1 MHSFRL
7 GNMQA
12 RAGERLGGL
21 CGRNDHQSCGR
32 MTWSARVAVRLTC
45 TVLAASSVHCLRQ
58 ALCMTPEVRGAGIRL
73 CRWRRPSAGS
83 AAARRASTAARA
95 EGASLAAL
103 RSRHRWDLEELLQA
117 VRRCPGT
124 QTLVL
129 MDRPQ
134 HPSNVGSVLRQA
146 AVLQPEACADGVC
159 AVLLGGPLEGGG
171 PSERFLKSALRVS
184 LAARQRLPAPPR
196 LVALPPGGDVAEV
209 LRALRRE
216 GFFLVGL
223 ENREACCDD
232 EAAPPTVAL
241 WDGPLGAHDR
251 VLLLAGGEHSGLP
264 RALLGLCDCQCYV
277 PAAPCPLAA
286 GAERRRALG
295 QAGQNPSLNLA
306 HALVLALYE
315 RRRQLARR
323 AAPP

>member
-1 MHSFRL
+1 M
-7 GNMQA
+7 
-12 RAGERLGGL
+12 
-21 CGRNDHQSCGR
+21 
-32 MTWSARVAVRLTC
+32 AVRLTC
-45 TVLAASSVHCLRQ
+45 TVVAASSVQCLRQ
-58 ALCMTPEVRGAGIRL
+58 ALCMTPLEVRGAGIRL
-73 CRWRRPSAGS
+73 CRWPRRPSAGS
-83 AAARRASTAARA
+83 AGARRASTAGRA
-95 EGASLAAL
+95 WGASLAAL
-103 RSRHRWDLEELLQA
+103 RGRHRWDLEELLRA
-117 VRRCPGT
+117 VRQCPGGT

-129 MDRPQ
+129 MDQPQ

-159 AVLLGGPLEGGG
+159 AVLLGGPGGG

-184 LAARQRLPAPPR
+184 LAARQHLPAPPR

-209 LRALRRE
+209 LCALRRE

-223 ENREACCDD
+223 ENQEACRDD
-232 EAAPPTVAL
+232 EAAPPAVAL
-241 WDGPLGAHDR
+241 WDGPLGAHNR

-286 GAERRRALG
+286 GAEQRRALG

-323 AAPP
+323 PPA